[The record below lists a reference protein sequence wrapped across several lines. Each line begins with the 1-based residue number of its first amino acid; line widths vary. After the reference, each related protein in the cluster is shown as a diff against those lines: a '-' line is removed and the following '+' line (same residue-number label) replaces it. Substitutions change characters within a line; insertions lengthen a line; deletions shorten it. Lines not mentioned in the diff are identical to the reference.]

1 MQANIGELDIRL
13 TRQTLVMGNLA
24 LLQVQALI
32 VSFVAG
38 LVAFLLGLLSR
49 IGISSSVNADGRSG
63 YFECIMVRVCSTNA
77 MLQLVIVHA
86 GPLRQYARG

>member
-1 MQANIGELDIRL
+1 MMTDSAQANIGELDIRL

-38 LVAFLLGLLSR
+38 LVAFLLGLASR
-49 IGISSSVNADGRSG
+49 IGYTEAKTVAQDRGS
-63 YFECIMVRVCSTNA
+63 YFECVMVRRRPSSQGLAHTA
-77 MLQLVIVHA
+77 
-86 GPLRQYARG
+86 

>member
-1 MQANIGELDIRL
+1 
-13 TRQTLVMGNLA
+13 MGNLA

-49 IGISSSVNADGRSG
+49 VGISSTSTSADDRGS
-63 YFECIMVRVCSTNA
+63 YFECIMVGFEG
-77 MLQLVIVHA
+77 QLD
-86 GPLRQYARG
+86 GLG